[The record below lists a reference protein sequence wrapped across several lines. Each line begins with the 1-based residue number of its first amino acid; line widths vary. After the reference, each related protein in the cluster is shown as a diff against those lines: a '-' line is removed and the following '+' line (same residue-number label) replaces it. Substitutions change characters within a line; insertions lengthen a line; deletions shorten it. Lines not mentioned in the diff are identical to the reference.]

1 MSRLLLIIAALL
13 TAAPALA
20 QGAQDDAPE
29 AVVERALKAHNA
41 HDIDAFVATL
51 AEDVKFLSLDG
62 EVMVEGRDTVRDIW
76 TQRFADYPDLRA
88 DIPNRHVIGN
98 RVVDYELL
106 RMHGD
111 EGEAVEL
118 VAIYTVEDGLIQTMH
133 VVQPKPDGGDA
144 EQ

>member
-1 MSRLLLIIAALL
+1 MTRLLLMIAALL
-13 TAAPALA
+13 TAASALA
-20 QGAQDDAPE
+20 QGAQDSAPE

-62 EVMVEGRDTVRDIW
+62 EVMVEGRDAVRDIW
-76 TQRFADYPDLRA
+76 TRRFADYPNLRA

-98 RVVDYELL
+98 RVVDHELL

-111 EGEAVEL
+111 AGEPVEL

-133 VVQPKPDGGDA
+133 VVQPKPAGEG
-144 EQ
+144 EEE